1 MRECGETE
9 IVEQPA
15 GTYAKRVLSR
25 LLIDLS
31 WNSSRL
37 EGNTYSLLDT
47 KRLIELGEETEGK
60 DRQEAQMILNHK
72 EAIEILVD
80 GAEDI
85 GFDRHTI
92 LNLHAALADNLLPD
106 PGAPGRL
113 RRTGVGI
120 EGSVFHPL
128 EMPQL
133 IEECFDRILAKAS
146 RIQDPFERAF
156 FAMVHLPYLQ
166 PFDDVNKRVSRLA
179 ANIPLIGENLSPL
192 SFEEVSRELYTEAI
206 LGVYELRRTELLR
219 DLFIWAYGRSAARYA
234 AVRQSLG
241 EPDPFRLAH
250 RTAIRHL
257 VGEVVREGMDNRTAT
272 AHIEA
277 WTREHIE
284 EPDRERFR
292 EVVER
297 ELLSLH
303 EGNFAR
309 YRVRPSEFARWQAV
323 WEPDSGRAGTGC
335 PSKPSDV
342 MIWFG
347 HTPPGRNLSECTG
360 EGNGSHSR
368 WFAESAALRREVSR
382 GECLVPPPWKG
393 DCNAKI
399 GNAHTVPQAS
409 LGRIA
414 EEGHVLSFVQS
425 AVAMMEHG
433 SAAPPQRRG
442 IRRASTFTG
451 FCTKHDNAV
460 FVPLEKAP
468 FEGTK
473 EQCFLLAYRALA
485 RELYLKRGVLR

>member
-1 MRECGETE
+1 MAKRIREESLRAIEEAVGRRPEGMTAPQIADALREAPPPRTLQYRLKVMLDGGRLIREGSGRWSRYRLPRNISLSGRLTAGTPGIAARLSIGIPLSEAGEEIRNYVRRPTAARAPVGYDRSFLDSYRPNADFYLSEMERSELRECGETE

-15 GTYAKRVLSR
+15 GTYAKRVLNR

-60 DRQEAQMILNHK
+60 NRQEAQMILNHK

-113 RRTGVGI
+113 RCTGVGI

-133 IEECFDRILAKAS
+133 IEECFDGILAKAS

-192 SFEEVSRELYTEAI
+192 SFEEVSRELYTEAV

-219 DLFIWAYGRSAARYA
+219 DLFIWAYRRSAARYA

-241 EPDPFRLAH
+241 EPDPFRLTH

-284 EPDRERFR
+284 AANRERFR

-323 WEPDSGRAGTGC
+323 WGR
-335 PSKPSDV
+335 
-342 MIWFG
+342 
-347 HTPPGRNLSECTG
+347 
-360 EGNGSHSR
+360 
-368 WFAESAALRREVSR
+368 
-382 GECLVPPPWKG
+382 
-393 DCNAKI
+393 
-399 GNAHTVPQAS
+399 
-409 LGRIA
+409 
-414 EEGHVLSFVQS
+414 
-425 AVAMMEHG
+425 
-433 SAAPPQRRG
+433 
-442 IRRASTFTG
+442 
-451 FCTKHDNAV
+451 
-460 FVPLEKAP
+460 
-468 FEGTK
+468 
-473 EQCFLLAYRALA
+473 
-485 RELYLKRGVLR
+485 